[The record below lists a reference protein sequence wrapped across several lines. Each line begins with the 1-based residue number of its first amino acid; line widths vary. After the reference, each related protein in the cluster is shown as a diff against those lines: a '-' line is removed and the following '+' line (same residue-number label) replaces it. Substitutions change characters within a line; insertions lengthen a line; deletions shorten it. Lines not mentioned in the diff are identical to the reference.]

1 MASTTT
7 CTPLSLSSSS
17 KAPRLQPPPSGAG
30 VTIPTPP
37 PLPHL
42 AKTTTSNSRNI
53 GRNVAAMA
61 TGEVSA
67 SEVVNVAT
75 IETPEIVTK
84 IQQACSMTSYL
95 QWEKVEDK
103 YAVTSLAVAGG
114 VGLVACAGAI
124 SAIDRLPFVPGLLE
138 LVGIGYTGYFA
149 YKNLA
154 SKPSRDALIQK
165 IKNTYNDI
173 IGSS

>member
-7 CTPLSLSSSS
+7 CTRTPLSLSSSS
-17 KAPRLQPPPSGAG
+17 KAPRLQPPPSGAALS
-30 VTIPTPP
+30 IPTPP

-42 AKTTTSNSRNI
+42 AQTTTSNSRNI

-67 SEVVNVAT
+67 AEVVNVAT
-75 IETPEIVTK
+75 IETPEIITK
-84 IQQACSMTSYL
+84 IQQA
-95 QWEKVEDK
+95 WEKVEDK

-124 SAIDRLPFVPGLLE
+124 SAIDKLPFVPGLLE

>member
-1 MASTTT
+1 MASTTTT

-17 KAPRLQPPPSGAG
+17 KAPRLQPPAYA
-30 VTIPTPP
+30 TAPTPPP

-42 AKTTTSNSRNI
+42 ANTTSYSRTI

-61 TGEVSA
+61 TGEA
-67 SEVVNVAT
+67 ATAEVVSVAT
-75 IETPEIVTK
+75 IETPEVVTK
-84 IQQACSMTSYL
+84 IQQA
-95 QWEKVEDK
+95 WNKVEDK

-114 VGLVACAGAI
+114 VGLVACVGAI
-124 SAIDRLPFVPGLLE
+124 SAIDKLPFVPGLLE

-149 YKNLA
+149 YRNLA
-154 SKPSRDALIQK
+154 TKPSREALIQK
-165 IKNTYNDI
+165 IKDTYNDI

>member
-84 IQQACSMTSYL
+84 IQQA
-95 QWEKVEDK
+95 WEKVEDK

>member
-30 VTIPTPP
+30 VTVPTPP

-42 AKTTTSNSRNI
+42 AKTTTSNSSRNI

-61 TGEVSA
+61 TGEVSTA
-67 SEVVNVAT
+67 EVVNVAS

-84 IQQACSMTSYL
+84 IQQA
-95 QWEKVEDK
+95 WEKVEDT

-124 SAIDRLPFVPGLLE
+124 SAIDKLSFVPGLLE